1 MFVLFFPL
9 GHTKHHVKKNSMKRI
24 KIEDTNAKSNALA
37 IHFPQTIMANGFL
50 QRKVQ
55 DSPKA
60 FVGPHHH
67 F

>member
-1 MFVLFFPL
+1 
-9 GHTKHHVKKNSMKRI
+9 MKRI